1 MKTYYA
7 VITITKL
14 YKSGY
19 GIDQVLWQKPCRT
32 KEEAEAFITRLG
44 SSKPDLYSV
53 DEANIEVEY

>member
-32 KEEAEAFITRLG
+32 MKEAEAFIARLG
-44 SSKPDLYSV
+44 SGKPDLYSV